1 MNFMKRFA
9 RKLSAIGLF
18 LLFANSGYAQGSAG
32 DVVREF
38 LNDEHNLWTSPLRVR
53 TDDLKWLA
61 PLGAGTAFLMRNDSS
76 LSHEAEEAD
85 LQHPSHIVSRSGSIY
100 TFAAPVAVMTLG
112 KLTGNAKAS
121 HAGGVALEAVL
132 HSTLIVQ
139 TLKVATN
146 RQRPSVNRGSGDFW
160 DGGNSFPSGHSM
172 SAWAFASAMAD
183 QYSGKKWVAISGYS
197 AAAAV
202 SLSRIAGG
210 NHFPSDVL
218 VGSSLGWLVGHY
230 ISHRHK

>member
-1 MNFMKRFA
+1 VVGIA
-9 RKLSAIGLF
+9 RKLFPIAFVLLSASSS
-18 LLFANSGYAQGSAG
+18 FAQTGAG
-32 DVVREF
+32 DFTKQF
-38 LNDEHNLWTSPLRVR
+38 LDDEHHLWTSPLRAR
-53 TDDLKWLA
+53 TSDLKWLL
-61 PLGAGTAFLMRNDSS
+61 PLSAGTAFLFHNDTAMSR
-76 LSHEAEEAD
+76 EAEEAD
-85 LQHPSHIVSRSGSIY
+85 FQHPSHIVSSAGSIY
-100 TFAAPVAVMTLG
+100 TFAAPIAVMAIGRLS
-112 KLTGNAKAS
+112 GNAKAS
-121 HAGGVALEAVL
+121 HAGGVALEAAL

-146 RQRPSVNRGSGDFW
+146 RQRPDIGKGQGDFW
-160 DGGNSFPSGHSM
+160 DGGRSFPSGHSM
-172 SAWAFASAMAD
+172 SAWAVASALAD

-202 SLSRIAGG
+202 SLSRISGG